1 MKAVTEFAFV
11 TLSNALK
18 AQAAMTAEG
27 KTAEEI
33 QQSLGQTYK
42 MEGEKL
48 TYFMNALDV
57 AGKNSD
63 SLKRVVV
70 ISLKEG
76 ENAPAKATKVDELH
90 YVPEFY
96 VMAAPK
102 AAAPTKGGPGGG
114 RGGGNRGQGGG
125 APKSSPWGMSPEE
138 IQAKKDKSI
147 AAAKA
152 AKS

>member
-1 MKAVTEFAFV
+1 MKAVTEFASI
-11 TLSNALK
+11 TLSQALK
-18 AQAAMTAEG
+18 AQAAMAAEG
-27 KTAEEI
+27 KSAEEI

-42 MEGEKL
+42 YEGEKL
-48 TYFMNALDV
+48 TYFMNALEV
-57 AGKNSD
+57 AGKNTD
-63 SLKRVVV
+63 SLKRVVIV
-70 ISLKEG
+70 SLNEG

-90 YVPEFY
+90 YVPEFW
-96 VMAAPK
+96 VTAAPK
-102 AAAPTKGGPGGG
+102 AAPAKGGPGGN
-114 RGGGNRGQGGG
+114 RGGNRGQGGG